1 MTENIASEWQSAF
14 MQTVQKYENAI
25 SLKEA
30 AMDER
35 LGDWT
40 TELTAVVVATCNS
53 VGWQASAIGHKLGML
68 PVSQFEYLGLDVM
81 AFADGEKR
89 WRYPVAVFELE
100 NRMDDDRIAY
110 SLWKVMCVRA
120 DLRVVFCYRRSSEAG
135 SALIRFLRDEVV
147 HAMDLAARAKLE
159 GETLVVIGSRDDSA
173 TFPYGFF
180 KWWKLDT
187 NTGTF
192 RLN

>member
-1 MTENIASEWQSAF
+1 MTDCIAEDWQAAF
-14 MQTVQKYENAI
+14 MQTVQRYENAI
-25 SLKEA
+25 SLKDA

-40 TELTAVVVATCNS
+40 TELTSVVVATCNS

-68 PVSQFEYLGLDVM
+68 PVSQYEYLGLDAM

-100 NRMDDDRIAY
+100 NKMDDDRIAY

-120 DLRVVFCYRRSSEAG
+120 DLRVVFCYRRSSDDG

-187 NTGTF
+187 NIGTF